1 MSEREG
7 SQRSR
12 GATRAGRPALAPGD
26 LSEKRAQRAGLT
38 PGKVVAEAGA
48 LADERGNQ
56 ALSLASL
63 AERLGVR
70 VPSLYKHVGGLDDLH
85 RRLALAAMRDLAE
98 RLGTVTVGRSG
109 RDALQACAT
118 AWRAYAKEHP
128 GRYAAIARGSDRADP
143 ELIAAG
149 DRVLDL
155 VFAILRGYGLDED
168 DTVHAARAVR
178 SALHGFVT
186 LEAEGGF
193 GLRQDV
199 EISYDRLV
207 TLLDAGLGARTGGTG
222 TAGTAGT
229 AGG

>member
-1 MSEREG
+1 MSERE
-7 SQRSR
+7 
-12 GATRAGRPALAPGD
+12 P
-26 LSEKRAQRAGLT
+26 EKRAPRAGLT

-48 LADERGNQ
+48 LADERGIQ
-56 ALSLASL
+56 ALVLASL

-98 RLGTVTVGRSG
+98 RLGSVTVGRSG

-128 GRYAAIARGSDRADP
+128 GQYAAIARGPDRADPDP

-168 DTVHAARAVR
+168 GTVHAARAVR

-199 EISYDRLV
+199 EISYDRLI
-207 TLLDAGLGARTGGTG
+207 TILDAGLSADRT
-222 TAGTAGT
+222 
-229 AGG
+229 